1 MNNGVLLIS
10 DLYTRFREIINDVF
24 LTVVK
29 NNNYIWM
36 QNAIDNGLI
45 TEEEFIRFLN
55 IPIKN
60 TIDFGHF
67 SEGYP

>member
-1 MNNGVLLIS
+1 MIL
-10 DLYTRFREIINDVF
+10 
-24 LTVVK
+24 
-29 NNNYIWM
+29 IWM